1 MYQWSNGHASVIPDF
16 IRGDEDSPVLSGQL
30 PAEIRE
36 KQGKEEKDTGKHGDP
51 LVESSQI
58 SLAS

>member
-1 MYQWSNGHASVIPDF
+1 MPRLFQTLFGVTV
-16 IRGDEDSPVLSGQL
+16 EDAPVLSGQL

-58 SLAS
+58 ARAS